1 MKIMKMMDLRRS
13 SEDVQEEAGSEV
25 LELEEEEAATVG
37 WELLLASVTKKREV

>member
-1 MKIMKMMDLRRS
+1 MKMMDLRRS

-25 LELEEEEAATVG
+25 LELEEEEEATAAAVG